1 MMNTQVRSP
10 LANSNLPLAESLP
23 SEVQPAGPSEVQPA
37 AMKELLRDHF
47 AFVWRSLRR
56 LGLDEG
62 LADDGAQEVFL
73 IASRKQA
80 LIEPGRERS
89 FLFGT
94 AVRVAADMRKKVARR
109 REVSQDS
116 SVETVDPAPSPE
128 ALLDQRRARALL
140 DELLDELPHE
150 IRPVFILYELEGLEM
165 QEIAELLSLPR
176 GTVASRLRR
185 GRATFAAAAKRKQAR
200 SEIGGGER

>member
-1 MMNTQVRSP
+1 MMNTQARSP
-10 LANSNLPLAESLP
+10 LANPNHHLAESLP
-23 SEVQPAGPSEVQPA
+23 SEVQPAG
-37 AMKELLRDHF
+37 MKELLQDHF

-94 AVRVAADMRKKVARR
+94 ALRVAADMRKKVARR
-109 REVSQDS
+109 REISQDS

-140 DELLDELPHE
+140 DDLLDELPHDV
-150 IRPVFILYELEGLEM
+150 RAVFILYELEGLEM
-165 QEIAELLSLPR
+165 QELAELLSLPR

-185 GRATFAAAAKRKQAR
+185 GRAIFAAAAKRRQAR
-200 SEIGGGER
+200 SLIGEGGR